1 MEQSLYK
8 AHLPLFSHF
17 FLLIIFKR
25 RYIVIITS
33 SIVIINVTMRTSSQP
48 ISQLQETALGERPH
62 FFYDPFFG
70 EALLIFLFN
79 KVSA

>member
-1 MEQSLYK
+1 MEQSWYK

-48 ISQLQETALGERPH
+48 ISETALGERPH